1 MPAYKE
7 LYNEPLTI
15 STTIYKYSYQYI
27 LHICYQLWKNDQIKI
42 EPNIS
47 VIKEKIQ
54 DNSKLVYFAA
64 DEQTKIDWPEIPCYI
79 VDVASKPY
87 FEVFLRFVLFNY
99 LSDSKKF
106 QFKEGYKSL

>member
-1 MPAYKE
+1 M
-7 LYNEPLTI
+7 L
-15 STTIYKYSYQYI
+15 IY
-27 LHICYQLWKNDQIKI
+27 YQLWKNDQIKI

-87 FEVFLRFVLFNY
+87 FEVFFEFALSNY
-99 LSDSKKF
+99 FHNSKKC
-106 QFKEGYKSL
+106 QFIEMDIRVEK

>member
-106 QFKEGYKSL
+106 RFKEGYKSL